1 MEASFRF
8 DMKGLAPGS
17 MVKGRRSRAKISPKI
32 PSSHNDLIYYLI
44 FFVFSN
50 FFLYSQNMKV
60 FEIKETVCSQN
71 YLNIGIWLLAKT
83 FLMSILF

>member
-1 MEASFRF
+1 MEAFFRF

-44 FFVFSN
+44 F
-50 FFLYSQNMKV
+50 LYSQNMKV